1 MIFSKTFH
9 LISFRSVIMER
20 RKFVGNSIAG
30 VALLAFGIPPFKTQA
45 KEVPVK
51 PILTT
56 ENFELDEVTIDTLQQ
71 KMKSGEYTSKT
82 ITEMYLKRVAAIDK
96 DGPHLSAVI
105 ELNPDAL
112 SIAHT
117 MDEERKSGHVR
128 GPLHGIP
135 VLIKDNIN
143 TADKMMTTA
152 GSIALEGNKASK
164 DAFIVAKLREAG
176 AVLLGKTNLSEWA
189 NFRSTKSSSGWSS
202 RGGQTRNPYVLHHSP
217 GGSSAGSGVAVA
229 ANLCAVAIG
238 TETDGSITCPAS
250 LNGIVGIKPTVGLVS
265 RSGIIPI
272 SHTQD
277 TAGPMTRTVKDAA
290 ILLDVIMGRDPED
303 KVTLESKAV
312 KSNYTSF
319 LDSDALRG
327 KRIGIDKKM
336 LNSKASGTS
345 ILKEALAVMKSKG
358 AEIIELEFNDKLQPL
373 GEPEFTVL
381 EYEFKDGLNQYLS
394 KSNSSI
400 KSLRELIAFN
410 KDHAR
415 EAMPFFKQE
424 LLEMSDKKGD
434 LSSQEYTDALSKMLT
449 SRAILDDL
457 MKVNRLDAIT
467 GFTYGAAWSI
477 DIIHG
482 DQVNEMS
489 FSSPAAISGYPHIT
503 VPGGLY
509 HGLPVGISFMGG
521 AYSEGSLFA
530 LAYAFEQATKKRV
543 APVFLNEV
551 VR

>member
-1 MIFSKTFH
+1 M
-9 LISFRSVIMER
+9 
-20 RKFVGNSIAG
+20 GNSIAG
-30 VALLAFGIPPFKTQA
+30 LALLAFGIPPFKAQA
-45 KEVPVK
+45 KELPVK
-51 PILTT
+51 PVLTT
-56 ENFELDEVTIDTLQQ
+56 ENFELDEVTIDVLQQ
-71 KMKSGEYTSKT
+71 KMKSGEYSSKT
-82 ITEMYLKRVAAIDK
+82 ITEIYLKRIAAIDK
-96 DGPHLSAVI
+96 DGPHLNAII

-112 SIAHT
+112 SIASA
-117 MDEERKSGHVR
+117 MDDERKSGNVR

-143 TADKMMTTA
+143 TADKMLTTA
-152 GSIALEGNKASK
+152 GSIAMEGNKALK

-303 KVTLESKAV
+303 KVTLESKAAA
-312 KSNYTSF
+312 KSSYTSF
-319 LDSDALRG
+319 LDPDSLKG

-336 LNSKASGTS
+336 LNSKASGAP
-345 ILKEALAVMKSKG
+345 ILKEALDVMRSKG
-358 AEIIELEFNDKLQPL
+358 AEIIEVEFHDRLQAL
-373 GEPEFTVL
+373 GDPEFDVL
-381 EYEFKDGLNQYLS
+381 QYEFKDGLNKYLS

-400 KSLRELIAFN
+400 KSLKELIAFN
-410 KDHAR
+410 NDHGQD
-415 EAMPFFKQE
+415 AMPFFKQE

-434 LSSQEYTDALSKMLT
+434 LGSKEYTDALSKMLA

-509 HGLPVGISFMGG
+509 HGLPVGVSFMGG
-521 AYSEGSLFA
+521 AYTEGTLFA

-543 APVFLNEV
+543 APVFLSEV